1 MTGCDAL
8 DRILRRAL
16 RPFRGTCEGRAAM
29 HGFGTGI
36 AAGRPNHIIA
46 VPPNFPLRGT
56 EFYMPHTRS
65 RG

>member
-1 MTGCDAL
+1 
-8 DRILRRAL
+8 
-16 RPFRGTCEGRAAM
+16 M